1 MAGPINLEVLDT
13 PILEQTNFGPD
24 MDRWISNVV
33 DIVNDSFMTLNNV
46 FANVLAILSVDIGG
60 SGAGPINVSVPGLTS
75 TGSVTVNLLSSSN
88 PVTISAVT
96 PGTNQFS
103 VTFSAD
109 PGASAIIQYIAFT
122 AAPQ

>member
-1 MAGPINLEVLDT
+1 VAAPINLEVLDA

-24 MDRWISNVV
+24 MDKWISNVV
-33 DIVNDSFMTLNNV
+33 DIVNSSFMTLNNV
-46 FANVLAILSVDIGG
+46 FANVLAISSVDIGG
-60 SGAGPINVSVPGLTS
+60 SGAGPINVSVPGLS
-75 TGSVTVNLLSSSN
+75 SSGSVTVNLISSSN
-88 PVTISAVT
+88 GVSIMTVT

-103 VTFSAD
+103 VTFSGD